1 MSVTIPP
8 DVAELHRR
16 AAVLRAFARRLDTAK
31 VNDLPRRAGS
41 DTWIGSAADGC
52 LGDLQTIR
60 TSMSTSADQL
70 RELAG
75 GLDQRAAQI
84 QSGDI
89 APRAGVW

>member
-8 DVAELHRR
+8 EAAELHRR
-16 AAVLRAFARRLDTAK
+16 AAVLRAFASKLDAAK

-52 LGDLQTIR
+52 LADLQTIR

-70 RELAG
+70 RKLAG